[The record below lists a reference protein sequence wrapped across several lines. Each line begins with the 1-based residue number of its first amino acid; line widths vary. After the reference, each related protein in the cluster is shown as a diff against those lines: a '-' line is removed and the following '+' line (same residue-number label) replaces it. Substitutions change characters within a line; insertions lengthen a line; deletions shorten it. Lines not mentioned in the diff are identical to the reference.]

1 MHADRTNRIMLTL
14 FALVLLAVGTI
25 GALAG
30 FGAFGQDT
38 AKATLLSDR
47 VRAYFGEHG
56 GWLWVVIAAAAALI
70 ALLAL
75 WWLIALLF
83 TTDRIG
89 DITLAGDRS
98 AGRTTIASGAL
109 THAVTEEIETY
120 PGIREARTR
129 LIGHAASPRL
139 VIIATLEQGADLAS
153 LRRRIETQAASH
165 ARQALDNPALPV
177 QLDLTVSDRQHRR
190 VS

>member
-14 FALVLLAVGTI
+14 FAFVLITI
-25 GALAG
+25 GALGALAG
-30 FGAFGQDT
+30 IGAFGQDT
-38 AKATLLSDR
+38 AQSPLLSDQ
-47 VRAYFGEHG
+47 VRAYFSEHED
-56 GWLWVVIAAAAALI
+56 WLWLVIAAAAALI

-83 TTDRIG
+83 TTDRAG
-89 DITLAGDRS
+89 DLTLDGDRS
-98 AGRTTIASGAL
+98 AGRTTVSSGAL

-120 PGIREARTR
+120 PGIRAARAR

-139 VIIATLEQGADLAS
+139 VITATLEQGADLAS
-153 LRRRIETQAASH
+153 LRRQIETQAAGH
-165 ARQALDNPALPV
+165 ARQALDSPALPV
-177 QLDLTVSDRQHRR
+177 QLDLTVSDRQPRR